1 MATTQNSLKLNELSK
16 EQQEIFPILKS
27 TALFRELTMHQLIE
41 LASHCKV
48 LTKKKGEAIYYIG
61 DSSAHLY
68 IIQSG
73 YVMESVFYGSSADVI
88 VKVRNDGE
96 YFGEMGMLCD
106 KPYPNTALALE
117 DCRLISLPKTWFLKT
132 VWDNASVCR
141 VIIQELID
149 RLLNSAQHMVNAMY
163 LDAPGRLASI
173 IVNLTT
179 NSSQKNMTI
188 RITQSSLAASSGMA
202 RQTAAKILGNWR
214 KENIIQTERGHL
226 KVLDF
231 NRLLDIILDSE
242 LNI

>member
-1 MATTQNSLKLNELSK
+1 MANIQNSLKLNKLSK
-16 EQQEIFPILKS
+16 EQQEIFSILKS
-27 TALFRELTMHQLIE
+27 TAIFHELSVYQLIE
-41 LASHCKV
+41 LASHCKIV
-48 LTKKKGEAIYYIG
+48 THKKGATIYHNG
-61 DSSAHLY
+61 DRSAHIY
-68 IIQSG
+68 IIQTG
-73 YVMESVFYGSSADVI
+73 YIMESVFYGTSADVI
-88 VKVRNDGE
+88 VKIRNEGE

-117 DCRLISLPKTWFLKT
+117 DCRLISLPKTKCLKT
-132 VWDNASVCR
+132 VWDNPSVCR
-141 VIIQELID
+141 VIIQQLID

-214 KENIIQTERGHL
+214 KEKIIQTERGHL